1 MPNLHVRF
9 PRAKNSPAKTPRPV
23 DRAVPPPCA
32 DARLAARARQVIKLM
47 QSFKSKEFVKEA
59 FAWRHYYWCACLR
72 RDSAFPTLCPPR
84 ASHLTLVFAH
94 QVPD

>member
-1 MPNLHVRF
+1 MDVPNLHVRF

-59 FAWRHYYWCACLR
+59 FAWRHYYWCLSAQRLCVSYSLPPTRLASDACLC
-72 RDSAFPTLCPPR
+72 SPGT
-84 ASHLTLVFAH
+84 
-94 QVPD
+94 